1 MMMTEG
7 KRKYDVIIIG
17 AGVAGLVCGNYLVRK
32 GKKVLI
38 LEHGRTV
45 GGNISGIRRKGY
57 FFDAGSQS
65 TENVGILFPILEEL
79 GLLNPDDWDRA
90 DWRMITPDCDVVLR
104 DFAQIRTD
112 FKRCFPESASDIDG
126 WFDFIEPGCNLMK
139 DLMSAPFPLLQR
151 GTERYRTMGRMAKV
165 GLPLVKMMPET
176 LRKSGGEKAREI
188 FRDPR
193 LAFLFGE
200 FGSENMLLF
209 MYFAFWYSFLY
220 DYTYPRGG
228 LVALADML
236 ADSFQEKG
244 GEIRLSSTVDK
255 VLTSGDMATGVEVAG
270 GEQFYAAKIVN
281 TGNTKRL
288 FTEMC
293 DPALIP
299 KKFLARNK
307 DGKVSI
313 SVATAFLG
321 LDMYDSELAEK
332 HKVHHTLYWR
342 TYGENTDIYDPELH
356 RKSWAL
362 TSWVSMHD
370 KSLAP
375 EGKNSMI
382 VQIPLPYDWM
392 NGWGTGSADPMVRN
406 DAYRALKDRVLE
418 DIIEDMEYIVP
429 GIRDKVEYKDL
440 ATPRTLSR
448 YTLNPEGSIM
458 GWSYDMYKTPLFG
471 RFAQFTTPVKNLYLA
486 GHYSIWPG
494 GIVFSALT
502 GKLVADGMYE
512 GFAKVLLW

>member
-1 MMMTEG
+1 MTEG
-7 KRKYDVIIIG
+7 KDKYDVIIIG

-38 LEHGRTV
+38 LEHGRMV

-79 GLLNPDDWDRA
+79 GLYNPDDWDRA
-90 DWRMITPDCDVVLR
+90 DWRMISPDCDVVLR
-104 DFAQIRTD
+104 DFAQIRAD
-112 FKRCFPESASDIDG
+112 FKRCFPESSSDIEE

-139 DLMSAPFPLLQR
+139 DLMGGAPFPLLQR
-151 GTERYRTMGRMAKV
+151 GADRYRTLAKMTKV
-165 GLPLVKMMPET
+165 GLPMLKSMPET

-188 FRDPR
+188 FADPR

-200 FGSENMLLF
+200 FGDENMLLF
-209 MYFAFWYSFLY
+209 MYYAFWYSFLY
-220 DYTYPRGG
+220 DYTYPKGG

-236 ADSFQEKG
+236 ADSFRQKG
-244 GEIRLSSTVDK
+244 GEIRMSSTVDK
-255 VLTSGDMATGVEVAG
+255 VLTSGDTATGVEISG
-270 GEQFYAAKIVN
+270 GERFQADKIVN

-293 DPALIP
+293 DPSLLP

-307 DGKVSI
+307 GGDVSI
-313 SVATAFLG
+313 SVVTAFLG

-332 HKVHHTLYWR
+332 LKAHHTLYWR
-342 TYGENTDIYDPELH
+342 TYEYEDDVFDPDLH
-356 RKSWAL
+356 RKNWAML
-362 TSWVSMHD
+362 SWVSMHD

-375 EGKNSMI
+375 EGKNSVI
-382 VQIPLPYDWM
+382 VQIPMPYDWM
-392 NGWGTGSADPMVRN
+392 NGWGTGSADPMARN
-406 DAYRALKDRVLE
+406 DAYRELKDKVLG
-418 DIIEDMEYIVP
+418 DIIEDSEDVVP

-448 YTLNPEGSIM
+448 YTLNPRGSIM
-458 GWSYDMYKTPLFG
+458 GWSYNMYNTPLFG
-471 RFAQFTTPVKNLYLA
+471 RFAQFSTPIKNLYLA

-512 GFAKVLLW
+512 GFRKVLLW

>member
-1 MMMTEG
+1 MSEG
-7 KRKYDVIIIG
+7 QSKYDVIIIG
-17 AGVAGLVCGNYLVRK
+17 AGVSGLVCGNYLVRK
-32 GKKVLI
+32 GKKVLV
-38 LEHGRTV
+38 LEHGRAV

-79 GLLNPDDWDRA
+79 GLYNPGDWDRA
-90 DWRMITPDCDVVLR
+90 DWRWMTPDCDVVLH
-104 DFAQIRTD
+104 DFAQIRAG
-112 FKRCFPESASDIDG
+112 FKQGFPESSRDIDA

-139 DLMSAPFPLLQR
+139 DLMDAPFPLLQR
-151 GTERYRTMGRMAKV
+151 GADRYRTMAKMTRV
-165 GLPLVKMMPET
+165 GLPMLKLMPET
-176 LRKSGGEKAREI
+176 FRKSGSEKAREI
-188 FRDPR
+188 FHDPR

-200 FGSENMLLF
+200 FGNENMLLF
-209 MYFAFWYSFLY
+209 MYYSFWYSFLY
-220 DYTYPRGG
+220 DYVYPKGG

-236 ADSFQEKG
+236 ADSLSEKG
-244 GEIRLSSTVDK
+244 GEIRLASTVDK
-255 VLTSGDMATGVEVAG
+255 ILTSGNTATGVEIAS
-270 GEQFYAAKIVN
+270 GEQFYADKIVN

-293 DPALIP
+293 DPALLP
-299 KKFLARNK
+299 KKFLSRNK
-307 DGKVSI
+307 DGDVSI
-313 SVATAFLG
+313 SVVTAFLG

-332 HKVHHTLYWR
+332 HKAHHTLYWR
-342 TYGENTDIYDPELH
+342 DYAYSDDIYDPDLH
-356 RKSWAL
+356 RKNWAML
-362 TSWVSMHD
+362 SWVSMHD

-375 EGKNSMI
+375 EGKNSVI
-382 VQIPLPYDWM
+382 VQIPMPYDWM
-392 NGWGTGSADPMVRN
+392 NGWGTGSADPMARN
-406 DAYRALKDRVLE
+406 DAYRALKDKVLGE
-418 DIIEDMEYIVP
+418 VIADMEDVIP

-448 YTLNPEGSIM
+448 YTLNPQGSIM

-512 GFAKVLLW
+512 GFRKVLLW

>member
-1 MMMTEG
+1 MAE
-7 KRKYDVIIIG
+7 RQNKYDAIIIG
-17 AGVAGLVCGNYLVRK
+17 AGVGGLVCGNYLVRN

-38 LEHGRTV
+38 LEHGRAV

-79 GLLNPDDWDRA
+79 GLYNPNDWDQA
-90 DWRMITPDCDVVLR
+90 DWRWMTPDCDVVLR
-104 DFAQIRTD
+104 NFEQIRAD
-112 FKRCFPESASDIDG
+112 FKKYFPESSSDIDA

-139 DLMSAPFPLLQR
+139 DLMGGTPFPLLQR
-151 GTERYRTMGRMAKV
+151 GAERYRTMAKMAKV
-165 GLPLVKMMPET
+165 GLPMLKLMPET
-176 LRKSGGEKAREI
+176 FRKSGSEKGREI

-200 FGSENMLLF
+200 FGNENMLLF
-209 MYFAFWYSFLY
+209 MYYSFWYSFLY
-220 DYTYPRGG
+220 DYTYPKGG
-228 LVALADML
+228 LVALAYML
-236 ADSFQEKG
+236 ADSFREKG
-244 GEIRLSSTVDK
+244 GEIKLSSTVDK
-255 VLTSGDMATGVEVAG
+255 VLTSGNTAIGVEIAD
-270 GEQFYAAKIVN
+270 GEQFYAEKIVN

-293 DPALIP
+293 DPALFP
-299 KKFLARNK
+299 KKLLARNK
-307 DGKVSI
+307 NGDVSI
-313 SVATAFLG
+313 SVVTAFLG

-342 TYGENTDIYDPELH
+342 TYGTNTDIYDPELH
-356 RKSWAL
+356 RKSWAM

-382 VQIPLPYDWM
+382 VQIPMPYDWM
-392 NGWGTGSADPMVRN
+392 NGWGTGSADPMARN
-406 DAYRALKDRVLE
+406 DTYKVLKEKVLD
-418 DIIEDMEYIVP
+418 DIIEDMEYMIP
-429 GIRDKVEYKDL
+429 GIRDKVEYKEL

-471 RFAQFTTPVKNLYLA
+471 RFVQFKTPVKNLYLA

-512 GFAKVLLW
+512 GFGKVLLW